1 MARMAAEKPKTRIQ
15 RKKTEQ
21 ILASALEVFAQ
32 HGSSGASINLI
43 AKNAGLTTPNLLYY
57 FESKDAIRRELLSR
71 TLQLWMA
78 PLNML
83 SPHGDPIDEIRQYIR
98 RKLEISKNF
107 PKESKFFAN
116 EVLSG
121 LPQSHSEIFGPLKE
135 LYNAKIMV
143 LEDWMRDGRIN
154 TTDPHHLLFSI
165 WATTQHYADFD
176 VQIEEIAPA
185 KAQNRFAEAESF
197 LLEMYGKLLTPAE
210 S

>member
-1 MARMAAEKPKTRIQ
+1 MAA
-15 RKKTEQ
+15 
-21 ILASALEVFAQ
+21 ALEVFSR

-43 AKNAGLTTPNLLYY
+43 AKTAGLTTPNLLYY
-57 FESKDAIRRELLSR
+57 FESKDAIRRELLAR

-83 SPHGDPIDEIRQYIR
+83 SPRGEPIDEICEYIR
-98 RKLEISKNF
+98 RKLEMSRSF

-121 LPQSHSEIFGPLKE
+121 LPRSRSEIFGPLKD
-135 LYNAKIMV
+135 LFNAKVVM
-143 LEDWMRDGRIN
+143 LEDWMQDGKIAAV
-154 TTDPHHLLFSI
+154 DPHHLLFSI

-185 KAQNRFAEAESF
+185 KAEDRYAEAEVF
-197 LLEMYGKLLTPAE
+197 LLEMYRKLLTV
-210 S
+210 

>member
-1 MARMAAEKPKTRIQ
+1 MAA
-15 RKKTEQ
+15 
-21 ILASALEVFAQ
+21 ALEVFSR

-43 AKNAGLTTPNLLYY
+43 AKTAGLTTPNLLYY
-57 FESKDAIRRELLSR
+57 FESKDAIRRELLAR

-83 SPHGDPIDEIRQYIR
+83 SPRGEPIDEICEYIR
-98 RKLEISKNF
+98 RKLEMSRSF

-121 LPQSHSEIFGPLKE
+121 LPRSRSEIFGPLKD
-135 LYNAKIMV
+135 LFNTKIVM
-143 LEDWMRDGRIN
+143 LEDWMHDGKIAAV
-154 TTDPHHLLFSI
+154 DPHHLLFSI

-185 KAQNRFAEAESF
+185 KAEDRYAEAEVF
-197 LLEMYGKLLTPAE
+197 LLEMYRKLLTV
-210 S
+210 

>member
-21 ILASALEVFAQ
+21 ILAAALEVFAQ

-43 AKNAGLTTPNLLYY
+43 AKTAGLTTPNLLYY
-57 FESKDAIRRELLSR
+57 FESKDMIRRELLAR

-83 SPHGDPIDEIRQYIR
+83 SPHGEPIDEICQYIR

-116 EVLSG
+116 EILSG
-121 LPQSHSEIFGPLKE
+121 LPQSRSEIFGPLKE
-135 LYNAKIMV
+135 LYNTKISL
-143 LEDWMRDGRIN
+143 LEDWMRDGSIAQV
-154 TTDPHHLLFSI
+154 DPHHLLFSI

-176 VQIEEIAPA
+176 VQIEEIAPG
-185 KAQNRFAEAESF
+185 KAEDRFAEAEAF
-197 LLEMYGKLLTPAE
+197 LFEMYRKLLAV
-210 S
+210 

>member
-21 ILASALEVFAQ
+21 ILSAALEVFAQ

-43 AKNAGLTTPNLLYY
+43 AKTAGLTTPNLLYY
-57 FESKDAIRRELLSR
+57 FESKDAIRRELMSR

-83 SPHGDPIDEIRQYIR
+83 SPHGDPIDEICQYIR
-98 RKLEISKNF
+98 RKLEISRNF

-121 LPQSHSEIFGPLKE
+121 LPHSRSEIFGPLKE
-135 LYNAKIMV
+135 LFNGKILV
-143 LEDWMRDGRIN
+143 LEDWMREGRIA
-154 TTDPHHLLFSI
+154 TVDAHHLLFSI

-176 VQIEEIAPA
+176 VQIEEIAPG
-185 KAQNRFAEAESF
+185 KAADRYAEAELF
-197 LLEMYGKLLTPAE
+197 LLEMYKKLLTVKPD
-210 S
+210 

>member
-1 MARMAAEKPKTRIQ
+1 MARMADAKPRTKIQ
-15 RKKTEQ
+15 RQKTEQ
-21 ILASALEVFAQ
+21 ILAAALDVFAL

-43 AKNAGLTTPNLLYY
+43 AKTAGLTTPNLLYY
-57 FESKDAIRRELLSR
+57 FESKDAIRKELLSR

-83 SPHGDPIDEIRQYIR
+83 SPHGDPVEEICHYIR

-116 EVLSG
+116 EILSG
-121 LPQSHSEIFGPLKE
+121 LPQSRSEIFGPLKE
-135 LYNAKIMV
+135 LFNAKLQV
-143 LEDWMRDGRIN
+143 LDGWMQDGRMAQV
-154 TTDPHHLLFSI
+154 DPHHLLFSI

-185 KAQNRFAEAESF
+185 KLQDRYDEAETF
-197 LLEMYGKLLTPAE
+197 LIEMYKKLLTA
-210 S
+210 

>member
-21 ILASALEVFAQ
+21 ILAAALEVFAQ

-57 FESKDAIRRELLSR
+57 FESKDAIRRELLTR

-78 PLNML
+78 PLSML
-83 SPHGDPIDEIRQYIR
+83 SPHGEPIDEICEYIR
-98 RKLEISKNF
+98 RKLEISRNF

-116 EVLSG
+116 EILSG
-121 LPQSHSEIFGPLKE
+121 LPQSRSEIFGPLKE
-135 LYNAKIMV
+135 LYNTKIAV
-143 LEDWMRDGRIN
+143 LEDWMREGRIA
-154 TTDPHHLLFSI
+154 TVDPHHLLFSI

-185 KAQNRFAEAESF
+185 KVKDRYAEAELF
-197 LLEMYGKLLTPAE
+197 LLDMFKKLLAV
-210 S
+210 

>member
-15 RKKTEQ
+15 RQKTEQ
-21 ILASALEVFAQ
+21 ILAAALEVFAQ

-43 AKNAGLTTPNLLYY
+43 AKTAGLTTPNLLYY
-57 FESKDAIRRELLSR
+57 FESKDAIRRELLGR

-83 SPHGDPIDEIRQYIR
+83 SPHGDPIEEICQYIR
-98 RKLEISKNF
+98 RKLEISQNF

-116 EVLSG
+116 EILSG
-121 LPQSHSEIFGPLKE
+121 LPRSRSEIFGPLKE

-143 LEDWMRDGRIN
+143 LEDWMRDGRMAAV
-154 TTDPHHLLFSI
+154 DPHHLLFSI

-176 VQIEEIAPA
+176 VQIEEIAPG
-185 KAQNRFAEAESF
+185 KAQDRFAEAEVF
-197 LLEMYGKLLTPAE
+197 LFEMYKKLLTV
-210 S
+210 